1 MVIWQIMTQINSEA
15 PRYGVDPSTLIGRLV
30 YGVGTRLI
38 TSQGDPALGGVYKE
52 VAYREADGQRVMAKT
67 FGRTL
72 TPAQLRTS
80 LHFCSRAGKEP
91 LGVA

>member
-1 MVIWQIMTQINSEA
+1 MEPRRRIRFAGLAVFAIAFVLTGAHVSEPWRRRA
-15 PRYGVDPSTLIGRLV
+15 VAAGGNAAQGR
-30 YGVGTRLI
+30 RW
-38 TSQGDPALGGVYKE
+38 P
-52 VAYREADGQRVMAKT
+52 AYREADGQRVMAKT